1 MTMFDRYRNADGKT
15 FNGVAMMADLTGL
28 PQAEIRWTAERLKQ
42 LMHSE
47 GKSKDEALAIVK
59 AEAAARPWVAKG

>member
-15 FNGVAMMADLTGL
+15 FNGIAMMADLTGL
-28 PQAEIRWTAERLKQ
+28 SQAEVRWTADRLKQ
-42 LMHSE
+42 LMLVE

-59 AEAAARPWVAKG
+59 AEAADRPWAAKG